1 MNDKQLLEYREKWTC
16 YYKQKR
22 FGKESILYNLR
33 TAINKKISAMARA
46 TPEAQRDASFWARM
60 DDIRTDYLNVRWQS
74 IAESNKRLRK

>member
-1 MNDKQLLEYREKWTC
+1 MTDQELIEYRIKWTC

-33 TAINKKISAMARA
+33 IAINKKISAIARA
-46 TPEAQRDASFWARM
+46 TPEAQRDESFWSRM

-74 IAESNKRLRK
+74 VSESNKRLRK